1 MVDYVD
7 KPKMQSFSQTGAAL
21 IGLLTC
27 VPFSYLVFFMAITLN
42 AVFGRDPIDR
52 SSFMLLFAAHVLVI
66 VLVWCLIGFY
76 IYFLFKTDLVKQDQ
90 KALWGVVLFLG
101 NMLAMPV
108 FWYLY
113 IWKPAEEAAR

>member
-1 MVDYVD
+1 MVDPVE
-7 KPKMQSFSQTGAAL
+7 KPRTQPFSQTVAAL
-21 IGLLTC
+21 IGFLTC
-27 VPFSYLVFFMAITLN
+27 VPLSYLFFFMAIMLIE
-42 AVFGRDPIDR
+42 VLSSEPMSH
-52 SSFMLLFAAHVLVI
+52 SSFMLLFVVHVLII

-76 IYFLFKTDLVKQDQ
+76 IYFLFKSDFVKQDQ
-90 KALWGVVLFLG
+90 KALWAVVLFLG

>member
-1 MVDYVD
+1 MVDPVE
-7 KPKMQSFSQTGAAL
+7 KPRTQPFSQTVAAL
-21 IGLLTC
+21 IGFLTC
-27 VPFSYLVFFMAITLN
+27 VPLSYLFFFMAIILIE
-42 AVFGRDPIDR
+42 VLGSEPMSR
-52 SSFMLLFAAHVLVI
+52 SSFMLLFVVHVLII

-76 IYFLFKTDLVKQDQ
+76 IYFLFKSDFVKQDQ
-90 KALWGVVLFLG
+90 KALWAVVLFLG

>member
-7 KPKMQSFSQTGAAL
+7 KPRTQAFSQMAAAL
-21 IGLLTC
+21 IGLLTFAP
-27 VPFSYLVFFMAITLN
+27 VVYVVFFMTITLN
-42 AVFGRDPIDR
+42 AVFRRDPIDH
-52 SSFMLLFAAHVLVI
+52 SLFILLFTAHWLII
-66 VLVWCLIGFY
+66 VLGWCLVGFY
-76 IYFLFKTDLVKQDQ
+76 IYVLFKSDFVKQDQ
-90 KALWGVVLFLG
+90 KALWAVVLFLG